1 MISVKITHKLLLV
14 LALSL
19 AVLMLISHLVAATKV
34 TKLTGTS
41 AVDLDADSD
50 ADSDLD
56 QVAREVGLRSPSG
69 TALSK
74 HAANKNNRRD
84 LGLLAIKA
92 LLLGPLIGIT
102 IKAAL
107 IRGLIWALLA
117 YGLHLFFPALLST
130 LGLGSGLVGFARQI
144 RPDYGQMAAAYF
156 LNLIQTL
163 PGQYNH
169 MISPII
175 ESIRA
180 IPEGH
185 CRYRAVCETASHLV
199 RNVRS
204 MSTTL
209 QRVSATVY
217 MNFGTD
223 YSKAWLDGIVQNDCA
238 LKYQQCTTS
247 PFSMVAARLAQTL
260 NK

>member
-1 MISVKITHKLLLV
+1 MISRSRGRPGLGATLTALLV
-14 LALSL
+14 G
-19 AVLMLISHLVAATKV
+19 AVLLVRLAGATDRPPAGPEEADPAGPRLVSPARALIRHKSQSRV
-34 TKLTGTS
+34 
-41 AVDLDADSD
+41 
-50 ADSDLD
+50 
-56 QVAREVGLRSPSG
+56 
-69 TALSK
+69 
-74 HAANKNNRRD
+74 
-84 LGLLAIKA
+84 LGLLAVKA
-92 LLLGPLIGIT
+92 LLLGPLIGLT

-107 IRGLIWALLA
+107 IRGIIWAVLA
-117 YGLHLFFPALLST
+117 YGLHLFFPALLNS
-130 LGLGSGLVGFARQI
+130 LGLGTGLVGFARQL
-144 RPDYGQMAAAYF
+144 RPDYGQIAAAYF

-169 MISPII
+169 MIAPIV

-185 CRYRAVCETASHLV
+185 CRYRAVCETATHLI

-204 MSTTL
+204 MSSTL

-238 LKYQQCTTS
+238 LKYHQCATS
-247 PFSMVAARLAQTL
+247 PFSMVAARLAQTI
-260 NK
+260 K